1 MNILVTGATGFVG
14 RRLVRN
20 LAAEYGADALTCLC
34 PPIENDLE
42 RSGRANL
49 TNIGVDRQVQT
60 DVRTWNPGQSD
71 FDTVF
76 HLAAS
81 TDSGEPDHSV
91 NDIGTKNL
99 IHALGHTLK
108 GKRFI
113 FVSTTAAIDRLGPA
127 HTPLDETTPC
137 HPKTEYGKSKIRA
150 EAIVKELSPAYG
162 YDWTILRY
170 ATVYGFGTRE
180 KGLFDYFS
188 NWVRNG
194 NFLGRLYFPGK
205 TGLVHVD
212 DAVKITHTLSQD
224 PRAAGETVC
233 VVTESPRTGE
243 IARAMSE
250 ALGQKVPRIHFP
262 EFFWQLTRF
271 GLRFPRL
278 FDFTPQPFHNHLWRL
293 SLISDHG
300 LWVSGQKLR
309 SLYDEPMIELEQGIR
324 DVMGLETI
332 QLPEISTEP
341 VLAD

>member
-20 LAAEYGADALTCLC
+20 LAAEYNADALTCLC

-49 TNIGVDRQVQT
+49 NNIGVDRLVRT

-81 TDSGEPDHSV
+81 TDSGQPDHSV

-99 IHALGHTLK
+99 IHTLGHSLK
-108 GKRFI
+108 GRRFV
-113 FVSTTAAIDRLGPA
+113 FVSTTAAIDRVGPA
-127 HTPLDETTPC
+127 TSPLDESTPC
-137 HPKTEYGKSKIRA
+137 HPKTEYGKSKLRA
-150 EAIVKELSPAYG
+150 EAIVKELSSTYG

-170 ATVYGFGTRE
+170 ATVYGFGTRD
-180 KGLFDYFS
+180 KGLFDHFA
-188 NWVRNG
+188 NWARTG
-194 NFLGRLYFPGK
+194 SFLGRLYFPGK

-212 DAVKITHTLSQD
+212 DAVKITHALSID
-224 PRAAGETVC
+224 PRTVGETVC
-233 VVTESPRTGE
+233 VVAESPPIGD
-243 IARAMSE
+243 IALAMSQ
-250 ALGQKVPRIHFP
+250 ALEQDAPRIRFP
-262 EFFWQLTRF
+262 EFFWRLTRF

-309 SLYDEPMIELEQGIR
+309 SLYDEPLIELEQGIR
-324 DVMGLETI
+324 DVMGLESE
-332 QLPEISTEP
+332 QKLESSTEP